1 VSPASSA
8 VICETH
14 GAVALVRLSREH
26 KGNAFDAE
34 TSRAFVTLLDRLDAD
49 EGVRAVVL
57 TGSGRAF
64 SAGADMAES
73 LTAAEGSGAD
83 GMARAT
89 MRVMGFTKPIVAAVN
104 GYAHGGGALLAITC
118 DMRIAS
124 PGASFRFP
132 GAAYGLI
139 VGGSQLPRIIGP
151 GYAKELLLTGRVA
164 DAAES
169 ERIGLVNRVVPEEEL
184 EREALAVASDI
195 AANDPEAVRA
205 TKLVVDRASEV
216 DDGLRVE
223 LEENRRLHRSP
234 EHRRRFRQAAERVAG
249 AGEGEE
255 SGGSGT

>member
-1 VSPASSA
+1 MSAAGSA
-8 VICETH
+8 VICERH
-14 GAVALVRLSREH
+14 EGAALVRLSREH
-26 KGNAFDAE
+26 KGNAFDHE
-34 TSRAFVTLLDRLDAD
+34 TSRAFVSLLDDLEADDA
-49 EGVRAVVL
+49 VRAVVL

-73 LTAAEGSGAD
+73 LATAEGNADAD
-83 GMARAT
+83 GMARAI
-89 MRVMGFTKPIVAAVN
+89 MRVMSFTKPIVAAVN

-118 DMRIAS
+118 DIRIAS
-124 PGASFRFP
+124 PAASFRFP

-169 ERIGLVNRVVPEEEL
+169 ERIGLVNRVVPEEEM
-184 EREALAVASDI
+184 EREALAIARDI

-205 TKLVVDRASEV
+205 TKTVVDRATEV

-223 LEENRRLHRSP
+223 LEENRRLRRSP
-234 EHRRRFRQAAERVAG
+234 EHRRRFRRAAERVAG
-249 AGEGEE
+249 AGEDEE
-255 SGGSGT
+255 SRA

>member
-1 VSPASSA
+1 VSAAGSA

-14 GAVALVRLSREH
+14 GGVALVRLSREQR
-26 KGNAFDAE
+26 GNAFDSE
-34 TSRAFVTLLDRLDAD
+34 TSRAFVTLLDQLDAD

-73 LTAAEGSGAD
+73 LSTSEGGGGAD
-83 GMARAT
+83 GMAGAI

-118 DMRIAS
+118 DIRIAS
-124 PGASFRFP
+124 PAASFRFP

-151 GYAKELLLTGRVA
+151 GHAKELLLTGRVG

-169 ERIGLVNRVVPEEEL
+169 ERIGLVNRVVPEEDL
-184 EREALAVASDI
+184 EREALAIARDI
-195 AANDPEAVRA
+195 AANDPQAGRA
-205 TKLVVDRASEV
+205 TKVVVDRATEV
-216 DDGLRVE
+216 DEGLRME
-223 LEENRRLHRSP
+223 LEENRRLRRSP
-234 EHRRRFRQAAERVAG
+234 EHRRRFRKAAEQVARRKPRP
-249 AGEGEE
+249 
-255 SGGSGT
+255 